1 MEPGHIC
8 PECTLAPVSAEQLQA
23 NREKV
28 YKETEEWR
36 QRNGYRQ
43 QSSTQSAATPSS
55 AGQQSSQRQVTFA
68 TNSAIPEHLYSRD
81 MQWATATPATRRPIN
96 VQRSAPYP
104 DGPRR
109 TATRQLPTT
118 STHNRQVQRGQES
131 QEADEEMQDESL
143 GTAQGSQEEQRIE
156 TQLASQLQQPQ
167 RRNARQTQQQGTEE
181 RQQVPVRRR
190 PDEMP
195 PPIRGIV
202 GHNRFNT
209 SKILE
214 ADVTLK

>member
-1 MEPGHIC
+1 
-8 PECTLAPVSAEQLQA
+8 VSVEQLQA

-43 QSSTQSAATPSS
+43 QSSTLSVATPSS

-68 TNSAIPEHLYSRD
+68 TNSAILEYLYSRD
-81 MQWATATPATRRPIN
+81 KQWATATPATQRPIN
-96 VQRSAPYP
+96 VQRSAPYS
-104 DGPRR
+104 DSPRR
-109 TATRQLPTT
+109 TATRQLSTT
-118 STHNRQVQRGQES
+118 DTHNRQVQRGQES

-143 GTAQGSQEEQRIE
+143 GTAQGLQEEQRIE

-167 RRNARQTQQQGTEE
+167 RRNARQTQQQETEE
-181 RQQVPVRRR
+181 RQQVLVRRR

-195 PPIRGIV
+195 PSIRSIV
-202 GHNRFNT
+202 EHN
-209 SKILE
+209 
-214 ADVTLK
+214 

>member
-1 MEPGHIC
+1 
-8 PECTLAPVSAEQLQA
+8 
-23 NREKV
+23 
-28 YKETEEWR
+28 
-36 QRNGYRQ
+36 
-43 QSSTQSAATPSS
+43 
-55 AGQQSSQRQVTFA
+55 
-68 TNSAIPEHLYSRD
+68 
-81 MQWATATPATRRPIN
+81 MQWATATLATRRPIN
-96 VQRSAPYP
+96 VQRSASYS
-104 DGPRR
+104 DGSRR

-143 GTAQGSQEEQRIE
+143 GTVQGSQEEQRIE

-202 GHNRFNT
+202 RHNQFNT

-214 ADVTLK
+214 ADVTLKVRELFDIASIVR